1 MLAQAM
7 DSIERVRMD
16 PVDRAELSAKILER
30 ALATVG
36 AQGANRR
43 LTIGGIPAD
52 EPDLRDGL
60 ETTYRTLASAAADD
74 PERYALVDKANEV
87 RRWTLT

>member
-1 MLAQAM
+1 M
-7 DSIERVRMD
+7 E
-16 PVDRAELSAKILER
+16 RAELSAKILER

-36 AQGANRR
+36 SKGPNRR

-52 EPDLRDGL
+52 DPDLRDGL
-60 ETTYRTLASAAADD
+60 ESTYRTLASAAGDD
-74 PERYALVDKANEV
+74 QERFALVDKANQV